1 MQVFCWWSQCKTP
14 LFQSNG
20 WLNLPHS
27 VAQWLAHSVS
37 TQKVAGSKLRS
48 GKIKCGI
55 FTVHQNSYVVLV
67 VQCLPPSPG
76 MIIPVGHIA
85 FLNSKIT
92 TAYYWIYVSTDINE
106 CASSPCQNGGTC
118 SDLVNS
124 YTCNCAGGF
133 TGGNCQT
140 SKLSVNSY
148 LTSVYLL
155 YLINNSSHSYTCK
168 TLLILFW

>member
-1 MQVFCWWSQCKTP
+1 MLHFHCPSKQLCCI
-14 LFQSNG
+14 G
-20 WLNLPHS
+20 G
-27 VAQWLAHSVS
+27 SVS
-37 TQKVAGSKLRS
+37 NPFSWDEYSRRPHRLWW
-48 GKIKCGI
+48 
-55 FTVHQNSYVVLV
+55 
-67 VQCLPPSPG
+67 VQT
-76 MIIPVGHIA
+76 
-85 FLNSKIT
+85 LNSKIT

-168 TLLILFW
+168 TLLILF